1 MSTDNRTELNDCDT
15 ATGWTGDGP
24 TPSTN
29 TTIGQYYQG
38 TGSLETQHT
47 NTDEHAWTTEDTL
60 NGGTFSLDLSD
71 TTMYMQIKDN
81 LIDTAANGGMQYVIS
96 DTTNRIGYDVGG
108 NDAVG
113 LSLPTFFNSYKLDV
127 SNLPASFTTFAG
139 TEANL
144 TTTTITE
151 VGVGTLHL
159 AKAVGNVAN
168 IFIDYFAYIANGSYA
183 LTINGGTVGTPETM
197 VDVQGDDV
205 TNGWGLVS
213 NPLGDQYSFFAPT
226 EWGNAAAT
234 ADVYFTATDE
244 QWFWIG
250 DNGGGHA
257 VGATH
262 FPFRIVGNA
271 TDTIDIK
278 WTNLVIVNTG
288 TPAEFIAGDIN
299 VDVMEFTNVSFTGLG
314 TITFPA
320 NDVNKFADNCTFN
333 NCGQVDPAGTNMDS
347 PSFNGTTD
355 ANGALLI
362 DESVDNVDNAVFLSD
377 GTGHAIYITATG
389 TYNFDNWTFSGFGA
403 DGTTD
408 AVVYN
413 NSGGA
418 VTINILNGGDTP
430 SVRNGTGASTTI
442 NNSVTLLVQGV
453 TEGAAVKIVAD
464 ETVGTITIGDVL
476 LEALADVNGEAS
488 TTLNYEGAFAGS
500 PAVDGLE
507 VITRVRSSGLP
518 TAAIQDDN
526 GVFTDETTA
535 ANSAVAADMN
545 LLPATPVVN
554 QDRYLFGHA
563 EMFNKMKIAINTAG
577 TGGFTITWQYWNG
590 AWTNLTG
597 VVDDTSSFSVLGTN
611 YISFTMPGDWTKTTI
626 NGQGPY
632 YYIRAA
638 YTAGTVTVTPT
649 GTRCSLDVNKY
660 LPFVQNGTVTA
671 NGLTVTA
678 SWVKDTIATF

>member
-1 MSTDNRTELNDCDT
+1 
-15 ATGWTGDGP
+15 
-24 TPSTN
+24 
-29 TTIGQYYQG
+29 
-38 TGSLETQHT
+38 
-47 NTDEHAWTTEDTL
+47 
-60 NGGTFSLDLSD
+60 
-71 TTMYMQIKDN
+71 
-81 LIDTAANGGMQYVIS
+81 
-96 DTTNRIGYDVGG
+96 
-108 NDAVG
+108 
-113 LSLPTFFNSYKLDV
+113 
-127 SNLPASFTTFAG
+127 
-139 TEANL
+139 
-144 TTTTITE
+144 
-151 VGVGTLHL
+151 
-159 AKAVGNVAN
+159 
-168 IFIDYFAYIANGSYA
+168 
-183 LTINGGTVGTPETM
+183 
-197 VDVQGDDV
+197 
-205 TNGWGLVS
+205 
-213 NPLGDQYSFFAPT
+213 
-226 EWGNAAAT
+226 
-234 ADVYFTATDE
+234 
-244 QWFWIG
+244 
-250 DNGGGHA
+250 
-257 VGATH
+257 
-262 FPFRIVGNA
+262 
-271 TDTIDIK
+271 
-278 WTNLVIVNTG
+278 
-288 TPAEFIAGDIN
+288 
-299 VDVMEFTNVSFTGLG
+299 
-314 TITFPA
+314 
-320 NDVNKFADNCTFN
+320 
-333 NCGQVDPAGTNMDS
+333 MDS

-362 DESVDNVDNAVFLSD
+362 DESVDNLDNAVFLSD

-453 TEGAAVKIVAD
+453 TEGAAVKIVAN
-464 ETVGTITIGDVL
+464 ETVGTITAGDII
-476 LEALADVNGEAS
+476 LEDLADTNGEAT
-488 TTLNYEGAFAGS
+488 TTLNYEGAFEPS
-500 PAVDGLE
+500 GLD
-507 VITRVRSSGLP
+507 VITRVRASGLP

-577 TGGFTITWQYWNG
+577 TGGFTITWQYWSAG
-590 AWTNLTG
+590 SPGGWTNLAD

-611 YISFTMPGDWTKTTI
+611 YVSYTMPSDWGTTTI

-632 YYIRAA
+632 YFIRAA
-638 YTAGTVTVTPT
+638 YTAGTVTVSPS

-678 SWVKDTIATF
+678 SWVRDTIATF